1 MKSFAV
7 LAPLTAACFGL
18 TGCGASPEPPL
29 PPVWGMALSGEL
41 RPIGI
46 GNWVI
51 ISESSFP
58 SHSGR
63 GVRTVHIDAEIPKVL
78 DFVVDYFDHSQNVTP
93 TFNTARELPFVE
105 NDRAPGIDEYRKLLK
120 KALHGHAV
128 REMDHDSLAL
138 LAQRNSGKFAVL
150 VIKTNTALPYSSVF
164 IELDTGYWDRDSE
177 DALREKMRES
187 RKVIFSPEGR

>member
-1 MKSFAV
+1 MGV
-7 LAPLTAACFGL
+7 
-18 TGCGASPEPPL
+18 
-29 PPVWGMALSGEL
+29 
-41 RPIGI
+41 

-58 SHSGR
+58 AHSGR
-63 GVRTVHIDAEIPKVL
+63 GVRTVSVDAEIPEVV
-78 DFVVDYFDHSQNVTP
+78 DFLVDYFDHSQNVTP
-93 TFNTARELPFVE
+93 VFNTARELPFVG

-120 KALHGHAV
+120 KSLHGHTV

-177 DALREKMRES
+177 DSLRDIMRQS
-187 RKVIFSPEGR
+187 REGVVTPAGS

>member
-1 MKSFAV
+1 M
-7 LAPLTAACFGL
+7 
-18 TGCGASPEPPL
+18 
-29 PPVWGMALSGEL
+29 
-41 RPIGI
+41 GI

-58 SHSGR
+58 AHSGR
-63 GVRTVHIDAEIPKVL
+63 GVRTVNVDSEIPQVL

-93 TFNTARELPFVE
+93 NFNTARELPFVE

-120 KALHGHAV
+120 KSLHGHTI

-150 VIKTNTALPYSSVF
+150 VIKTTTALPYSSIF

-177 DALREKMRES
+177 DALRKKMSQSQEVATPLES
-187 RKVIFSPEGR
+187 P